1 MYNIL
6 AVPINVPANISVFFI
21 IKEFFQVIFILNQE
35 KYMKIPESKNAQNKL
50 VGRMMHK
57 GSFFSGVKKI
67 KRNKWNIPKISGGE
81 NWLSI

>member
-1 MYNIL
+1 MYNVL

-57 GSFFSGVKKI
+57 GSFFPAL
-67 KRNKWNIPKISGGE
+67 RR
-81 NWLSI
+81 